1 LFRTIHDVLSEGEER
16 SMRPTTVYRLFALAI
31 ALLVVPPALT
41 ARGRTP
47 PATAPAVETKWI
59 DAWAVSFL
67 PTTVNGT
74 LQSSRTF
81 ENQTLRLIVFA
92 KLGGTKARVKFTNR
106 FTAVPLIIGAA
117 HIALRSGG
125 SAIDAGSD
133 RALTFGGRAAVTIPP
148 GEELWSD
155 PVPLVVK
162 EHTDLA
168 VSVFVPDSYRPTG
181 FHRTGLK
188 TSYIGAGD
196 LTAAVSFP
204 AGAATDA
211 RGGRSGSMTTDQV
224 FLVSGLQ
231 VLAPASTHVIVTLG
245 DSITDGAAS
254 DTDANGSWPD
264 VLSKRLPKLSDGT
277 PVSVI
282 NMGIGSNRFVSADRA
297 GPTGTQRLDD
307 DVLARPNV
315 THLIVLEGINDISYE
330 QVKPDVLI
338 EAYKSVIARA
348 HAKGI
353 RVLMATLLPIQD
365 SVKDTPANLAA
376 QQAVNTW
383 IRAGEGFDGVIDFES
398 VVQDPQ
404 NPLRI
409 RANLTGDFV
418 HPNTQGYRLMG
429 ESIDLSL
436 FEERQKGAAGSRRD
450 TPAGR

>member
-1 LFRTIHDVLSEGEER
+1 
-16 SMRPTTVYRLFALAI
+16 MRRITVCCVFAVAI
-31 ALLVVPPALT
+31 ALLAEPPAL
-41 ARGRTP
+41 AQRGDTK
-47 PATAPAVETKWI
+47 PAAVPGEASKWI

-81 ENQTLRLIVFA
+81 ESQTLRLNVFT
-92 KLGGTKARVKFTNR
+92 KIGGTQARVKFTNK
-106 FTAVPLIIGAA
+106 FTAVPLVIGGA
-117 HIALRSGG
+117 HIALRTSG
-125 SAIDAGSD
+125 SAVDPASD
-133 RALTFGGRAAVTIPP
+133 RALTFKGQARVTIPP

-162 EHTDLA
+162 GHTDLA
-168 VSVFVPDSYRPTG
+168 ISVFIPDSYRPTG

-188 TSYIGAGD
+188 TSYVGAGD
-196 LTAAVSFP
+196 LTAAASFP
-204 AGAATDA
+204 AGAALDA
-211 RGGRSGSMTTDQV
+211 RGGRGDSWTTDQV

-231 VLAPASTHVIVTLG
+231 VLAFASTHVIVTLG

-277 PVSVI
+277 PVAVI

-297 GPTGTQRLDD
+297 GPTGTQRFDD

-315 THLIVLEGINDISYE
+315 THLIILEGINDISYE
-330 QVKPDVLI
+330 QVKPEVLI
-338 EAYKSVIARA
+338 DAYKAAIAKA
-348 HAKGI
+348 HAVGI
-353 RVLMATLLPIQD
+353 KVLMATLLPIQN

-383 IRAGEGFDGVIDFES
+383 IRAGEGFDGVIDFEA
-398 VVQDPQ
+398 VVRDPQ

-409 RANLTGDFV
+409 RANLTRDFV

-429 ESIDLSL
+429 DSIDLKL
-436 FEERQKGAAGSRRD
+436 FEK
-450 TPAGR
+450 

>member
-1 LFRTIHDVLSEGEER
+1 MHP
-16 SMRPTTVYRLFALAI
+16 MTVCRVFVIAI
-31 ALLVVPPALT
+31 ALLAGPPAL
-41 ARGRTP
+41 AQRGDTV
-47 PATAPAVETKWI
+47 PAAAPARAATWI

-81 ENQTLRLIVFA
+81 ENQTLRLNVFA
-92 KLGGTKARVKFTNR
+92 TLGGTQARVKFTNK
-106 FTAVPLIIGAA
+106 FTAVPLVIGGA
-117 HIALRSGG
+117 HIALRTSGA
-125 SAIDAGSD
+125 AIDPATD
-133 RALTFGGRAAVTIPP
+133 RALTFTGRPNVTIPP

-155 PVPLVVK
+155 PVPLVVRQ
-162 EHTDLA
+162 HADVA
-168 VSVFVPDSYRPTG
+168 ISAFIPDSYRPSG

-188 TSYIGAGD
+188 TSYVGTGD
-196 LTAAVSFP
+196 LTAAASFP
-204 AGAATDA
+204 VGAAPEA
-211 RGGRSGSMTTDQV
+211 RGGREDGGTTDQV

-231 VLAPASTHVIVTLG
+231 VLASASTHVIVALG

-277 PVSVI
+277 PVAVI

-297 GPTGTQRLDD
+297 GPTGTQRFDA

-315 THLIVLEGINDISYE
+315 THLIIMEGINDISYE
-330 QVKPDVLI
+330 QVAPEVLI
-338 EAYKSVIARA
+338 DAYKAAIARA
-348 HAKGI
+348 HAAGI
-353 RVLMATLLPIQD
+353 KVLIATLLPIQN

-376 QQAVNTW
+376 QQAVNRW
-383 IRAGEGFDGVIDFES
+383 IRAGEGFDGVIDFEA
-398 VVQDPQ
+398 VVRDPQ

-429 ESIDLSL
+429 ESIDLKL
-436 FEERQKGAAGSRRD
+436 FEK
-450 TPAGR
+450 

>member
-1 LFRTIHDVLSEGEER
+1 
-16 SMRPTTVYRLFALAI
+16 MAI
-31 ALLVVPPALT
+31 ALLAEPPAR
-41 ARGRTP
+41 AERGDTL
-47 PATAPAVETKWI
+47 PAAAPAGAARWI

-81 ENQTLRLIVFA
+81 ESQTLRLNVFA
-92 KLGGTKARVKFTNR
+92 KLGGTQARVRFTNK
-106 FTAVPLIIGAA
+106 FTAVPLVIGGA
-117 HIALRSGG
+117 HLALRTSG
-125 SAIDAGSD
+125 SAIDPASD
-133 RALTFGGRAAVTIPP
+133 RALTFTGQARVTIPP

-162 EHTDLA
+162 GHTDLA
-168 VSVFVPDSYRPTG
+168 ISVFIPDSYRPTG

-188 TSYIGAGD
+188 PSYVGTGD

-204 AGAATDA
+204 AGAAPEA
-211 RGGRSGSMTTDQV
+211 RGGPGDSWITDQV

-264 VLSKRLPKLSDGT
+264 VLSKRLPQLSDGT

-297 GPTGTQRLDD
+297 GPTGTQRFDD

-315 THLIVLEGINDISYE
+315 THLIILEGINDISYE
-330 QVKPDVLI
+330 QVRPEVLI
-338 EAYKSVIARA
+338 DAYKAAIAKARA
-348 HAKGI
+348 VGI
-353 RVLMATLLPIQD
+353 KVLMATLLPIQN
-365 SVKDTPANLAA
+365 SVKDTPANLAT
-376 QQAVNTW
+376 QQAVNKW
-383 IRAGEGFDGVIDFES
+383 IRAGEGFDGVIDFEA

-429 ESIDLSL
+429 DSIDLKL
-436 FEERQKGAAGSRRD
+436 FEK
-450 TPAGR
+450 